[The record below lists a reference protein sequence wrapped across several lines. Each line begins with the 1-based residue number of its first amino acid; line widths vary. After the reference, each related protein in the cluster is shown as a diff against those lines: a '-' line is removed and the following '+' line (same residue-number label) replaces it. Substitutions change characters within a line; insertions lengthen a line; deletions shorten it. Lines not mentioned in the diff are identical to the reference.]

1 MSKLHDMTRK
11 NIHHFIYSIALLS
24 VFLLAACGPTV
35 NQIKPQQTVTVSQSF
50 QGQQTPAPTVPAYR
64 CGAWSSNNAP
74 DAFSTIRVYAKLTK
88 NIGGVAGATA
98 AATVHFQDGDATI
111 DQQPRS
117 DDGGMVAFTLPLQ
130 GRQPKGVPATIDV
143 SFNVA
148 GTTVQCAQAFF
159 TPQ

>member
-1 MSKLHDMTRK
+1 MTRK
-11 NIHHFIYSIALLS
+11 NIRRFIYSIALLS
-24 VFLLAACGPTV
+24 VFLLTACGPTV
-35 NQIKPQQTVTVSQSF
+35 NQVKPQQTVTISHSF
-50 QGQQTPAPTVPAYR
+50 QGQQTPLPTVPPYR

-74 DAFSTIRVYAKLTK
+74 GAFSTIRVYAKLTK
-88 NIGGVAGATA
+88 NIAGVAGATA
-98 AATVHFQDGDATI
+98 AATVHFQDGDVTI

-117 DDGGMVAFTLPLQ
+117 DNGGMVAFTLPLQ

-148 GTTVQCAQAFF
+148 GTPIQCAQAFF